1 MNKSPQSHWTRFGIC
16 MRAGSF
22 LFVFVV
28 LFRES
33 GAALEADRPRCYPFV
48 PSVNVIHP
56 SALLAPSVE

>member
-1 MNKSPQSHWTRFGIC
+1 
-16 MRAGSF
+16 MRAGCF
-22 LFVFVV
+22 LFVFVI